1 MHNGAFPSLESVMTE
16 LMRVSA
22 LARAS
27 RVRGADEE
35 LSRIRITE
43 ADISPLV
50 DFLNSLNE
58 DMKQINRT
66 KATVD

>member
-1 MHNGAFPSLESVMTE
+1 
-16 LMRVSA
+16 MRVSA
-22 LARAS
+22 LARAG

-35 LSRIRITE
+35 LSRIRINE

-66 KATVD
+66 RATVD